1 MKRTRLKKRANR
13 TEKKDLKRYKQQRNI
28 IANMNIK
35 AKGDFYKSGNVNTID
50 NDRKFWEAVKS
61 MFSNENPKGDKI
73 VLIKDD
79 NIISYDKVI
88 AESFNSHFVTIADSL
103 GLDPTFKDV
112 GIHKAPD
119 KKIDTA
125 VNKYK
130 DHPSIIAI
138 KRNVKMGHTF
148 ELRFVT
154 LLNVMNTIEA
164 IETNKP
170 SSDNLPTKII
180 QKAKEVI
187 CLYLTDSINVSMD
200 NCAFPEKLREAEVRA
215 MYKKWSNNDL

>member
-13 TEKKDLKRYKQQRNI
+13 TGKKDLKRYKQQRNI

-35 AKGDFYKSGNVNTID
+35 AKEDFYKSGNVNTID

-88 AESFNSHFVTIADSL
+88 AESFNSHFVTITDSL

-125 VNKYK
+125 VSKYK

-138 KRNVKMGHTF
+138 KRKVKMGHTF
-148 ELRFVT
+148 ESRFVT

-164 IETNKP
+164 IEANKP

-180 QKAKEVI
+180 QEAKEVI
-187 CLYLTDSINVSMD
+187 CLNLTDSINVS
-200 NCAFPEKLREAEVRA
+200 
-215 MYKKWSNNDL
+215 KKSVGTTEL